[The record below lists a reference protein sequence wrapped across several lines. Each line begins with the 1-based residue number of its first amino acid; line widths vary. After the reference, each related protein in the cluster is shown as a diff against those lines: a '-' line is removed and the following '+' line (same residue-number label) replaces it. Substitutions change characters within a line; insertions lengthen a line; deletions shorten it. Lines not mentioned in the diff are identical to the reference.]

1 MRQRHSRRLLVDT
14 LNSAN
19 GITVFAP
26 TNDAFS
32 ALPKA
37 TLNAAMADP
46 KACSPPCSPTT
57 WSRAS

>member
-1 MRQRHSRRLLVDT
+1 
-14 LNSAN
+14 
-19 GITVFAP
+19 VFAP